1 MRKVALFPGSFD
13 PITKGHLDIVSRG
26 LALFDE
32 IVVGVGINANKTYMF
47 TVEQRMKFI
56 RDAFAHLPQVK
67 VISFV
72 GLTVSQCESIGARY
86 ILRGLRNPA
95 DFEFEKAIAQ
105 MNRAMVP
112 TVETVFLLTSPEL
125 SAISSSII
133 RDIYRNGG
141 DVTQFLPE
149 RVSLS

>member
-56 RDAFAHLPQVK
+56 RDAFTHLPQVK
-67 VISFV
+67 VTSFV
-72 GLTVSQCESIGARY
+72 GLTVDQCETIGAQY

-112 TVETVFLLTSPEL
+112 KVETVFLLTSPEL